1 MHSLFL
7 ITNTMNNDIPNTP
20 ENNDL
25 YTVDTYKTYVMNTN
39 KKRIND
45 IMKDKT
51 ALEWQPIYDEMIGK
65 EPLEIASILDK
76 YAATHTNIAPNNYV
90 ISTMDID
97 KPASIKDIIASIYK
111 K

>member
-1 MHSLFL
+1 
-7 ITNTMNNDIPNTP
+7 MNNDIPNTS

-25 YTVDTYKTYVMNTN
+25 YTIDTYKTYVMSTN
-39 KKRIND
+39 KKRMNE

-76 YAATHTNIAPNNYV
+76 YALINTMRPNNNYV
-90 ISTMDID
+90 IGTPNID
-97 KPASIKDIIASIYK
+97 KPASIKDIIGNIYK